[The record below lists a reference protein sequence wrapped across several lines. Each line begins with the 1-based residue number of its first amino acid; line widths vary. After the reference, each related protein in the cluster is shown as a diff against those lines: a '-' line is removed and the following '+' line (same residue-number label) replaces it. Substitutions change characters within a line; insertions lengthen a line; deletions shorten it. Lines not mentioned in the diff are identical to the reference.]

1 MVLKEVFAEIVETQ
15 LITIF
20 KVTVIW
26 CMLLNGVIGKMDPIV
41 GEGGCVSCIRGGTC
55 SYIAFA
61 EKVAILVVRY

>member
-41 GEGGCVSCIRGGTC
+41 GEGGRVSCIRGGTC